1 LGGGGGG
8 EPSNIVCFRTI
19 LTATLKRVECV
30 RNYETATNLQVPQLS
45 LTVSKRDSLVKFA
58 VEISLL
64 LKGHE
69 PGKEETSV

>member
-1 LGGGGGG
+1 MFQQLIYSLFQNYSDSYT
-8 EPSNIVCFRTI
+8 E
-19 LTATLKRVECV
+19 KVESV
-30 RNYETATNLQVPQLS
+30 RNYKTATNLQVPQLL
-45 LTVSKRDSLVKFA
+45 LTVSKHDSLAKFA

>member
-1 LGGGGGG
+1 
-8 EPSNIVCFRTI
+8 
-19 LTATLKRVECV
+19 V
-30 RNYETATNLQVPQLS
+30 RNYKTATNLQVPQLS

-69 PGKEETSV
+69 PGKEETPV